1 MKKSKGKRQAK
12 ETTDHNAIEDADLA
26 IYDEEFTL
34 ILQVLLPVIFH
45 EFLPAVISLGKSKSH
60 NNLREQYLPN

>member
-12 ETTDHNAIEDADLA
+12 ETTDHNAIKDADLA

-34 ILQVLLPVIFH
+34 ILQVLLPVI
-45 EFLPAVISLGKSKSH
+45 LPRVFARGYIPRKK
-60 NNLREQYLPN
+60 